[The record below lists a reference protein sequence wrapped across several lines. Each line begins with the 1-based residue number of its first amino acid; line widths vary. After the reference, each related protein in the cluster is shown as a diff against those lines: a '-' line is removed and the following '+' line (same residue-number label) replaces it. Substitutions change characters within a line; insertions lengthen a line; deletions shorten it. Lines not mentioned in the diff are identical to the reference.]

1 MSKEVVSLVPM
12 PTRTSDLFQPKCGLL
27 YRRSR
32 KNIFLFLV
40 VQMGWLLWA
49 KPKKMSSLLHH
60 NHASLQPAGPFS
72 T

>member
-40 VQMGWLLWA
+40 VQMGWL
-49 KPKKMSSLLHH
+49 
-60 NHASLQPAGPFS
+60 
-72 T
+72 